1 MGVVKFSDYQP
12 QREVVERKVAS
23 LDDGYMRVATS
34 IGKLKPKLKLAGREH
49 QVLDAV
55 IYCTFGWNKS
65 EDKVTNTYLAEVT
78 DLDDSDVAAALNV
91 LAERNIINLRKVGGF
106 KLVSVNVSIDKWVL
120 KKTPKTPPNK
130 LGETT
135 QNVGRK
141 RVSSWAESP
150 DTKDSLTKDNKTPLN
165 PPEGKEALA
174 LECLDFYNSLA
185 GARCS
190 SPEAFVKA
198 LNTVKAKGVCYSVDE
213 LKLVIKWAVTCW
225 DARKTPPKPNN
236 ICRMTRFDGYLS
248 DALVW
253 ADGQGSNPAT
263 CPHAEIIALWNE
275 KFPAKA
281 VSPHEWNRRRPAH
294 RDLEAVWNGKT
305 SQGNWRELRHMGMA
319 FDLIGKSSLF
329 ATKGDQPWLTLDWIL
344 NPKNWGSVY
353 EQAIN
358 EHKQRKGVTA

>member
-120 KKTPKTPPNK
+120 NKTPKTPPK
-130 LGETT
+130 MLGETT

-141 RVSSWAESP
+141 KVSGWAKSP
-150 DTKDSLTKDNKTPLN
+150 DTKDSLTKDNLKDTQTHEVGLSGDEKLTPRQKGTNPRAKKTNKRSAVLTFDRERFKETWNCKAKRLGMPTILSITKTTEAGIN
-165 PPEGKEALA
+165 RLWESYLKQCKELGKE
-174 LECLDFYNSLA
+174 
-185 GARCS
+185 
-190 SPEAFVKA
+190 P
-198 LNTVKAKGVCYSVDE
+198 
-213 LKLVIKWAVTCW
+213 
-225 DARKTPPKPNN
+225 
-236 ICRMTRFDGYLS
+236 
-248 DALVW
+248 
-253 ADGQGSNPAT
+253 
-263 CPHAEIIALWNE
+263 
-275 KFPAKA
+275 
-281 VSPHEWNRRRPAH
+281 
-294 RDLEAVWNGKT
+294 RDID
-305 SQGNWRELRHMGMA
+305 S
-319 FDLIGKSSLF
+319 
-329 ATKGDQPWLTLDWIL
+329 IL
-344 NPKNWGSVY
+344 NGYIEHGYQPTQWALGGNPDGKVYGIDTALTQKMIDRILGS
-353 EQAIN
+353 A
-358 EHKQRKGVTA
+358 G